1 MIGRELA
8 KAKIKK
14 LRKMTTLAGCTP
26 DEEASAAA
34 KIAELMTKYRLNVM
48 GEHDNSD
55 LSVIYRPR
63 SAEEAIHRPAPPPPA
78 MTIAFY
84 AAVIGFLVGILL
96 VIRSIIGDTG
106 TPSPSPSHHHTRV
119 DPDYHEQIERL
130 P

>member
-48 GEHDNSD
+48 GEHDTSD

-63 SAEEAIHRPAPPPPA
+63 SAKEAIHRPAPPPRGG
-78 MTIAFY
+78 Y
-84 AAVIGFLVGILL
+84 AAAAAIVLLLGILL
-96 VIRSIIGDTG
+96 LVRLIIGDTG
-106 TPSPSPSHHHTRV
+106 TPSPPPSHHHTRV
-119 DPDYHEQIERL
+119 DPD
-130 P
+130 

>member
-48 GEHDNSD
+48 GEHDTSD
-55 LSVIYRPR
+55 LSVTDPGRQRRPSTGQR
-63 SAEEAIHRPAPPPPA
+63 HHR
-78 MTIAFY
+78 
-84 AAVIGFLVGILL
+84 
-96 VIRSIIGDTG
+96 
-106 TPSPSPSHHHTRV
+106 
-119 DPDYHEQIERL
+119 QQ
-130 P
+130 